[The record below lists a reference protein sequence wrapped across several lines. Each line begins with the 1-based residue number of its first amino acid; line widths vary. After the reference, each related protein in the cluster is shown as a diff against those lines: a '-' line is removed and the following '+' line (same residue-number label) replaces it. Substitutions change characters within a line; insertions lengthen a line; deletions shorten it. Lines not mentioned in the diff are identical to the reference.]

1 MSSNSDYYK
10 ILGISKDAS
19 EADIKKAYRKAAL
32 KYHPD
37 KNTNNKEEA
46 EKKFKMVGEAYQ
58 ILSNP
63 DERAAYDKY
72 GKAGVNGGGGSAG
85 AGGMRHYTE
94 FSSTEADELFRQFF
108 ASGDMADIFSN
119 MGQGGARGMR
129 TGNGPRVVFRSSGFG
144 PGGMAFSFGNAGMRA
159 AGRRSTSSSNENQQN
174 LRIPFRSVL
183 IFASFLYIL
192 TDSFSLFILILMM
205 YFCS

>member
-1 MSSNSDYYK
+1 IDTYTYNMSSNSDYYK

-119 MGQGGARGMR
+119 MGQG
-129 TGNGPRVVFRSSGFG
+129 
-144 PGGMAFSFGNAGMRA
+144 
-159 AGRRSTSSSNENQQN
+159 
-174 LRIPFRSVL
+174 
-183 IFASFLYIL
+183 
-192 TDSFSLFILILMM
+192 
-205 YFCS
+205 

>member
-119 MGQGGARGMR
+119 IYLALSVRYYHM
-129 TGNGPRVVFRSSGFG
+129 NNSFKCVIFKLFREYQLK
-144 PGGMAFSFGNAGMRA
+144 PKAFFY
-159 AGRRSTSSSNENQQN
+159 N
-174 LRIPFRSVL
+174 LH
-183 IFASFLYIL
+183 YIHYQFDL
-192 TDSFSLFILILMM
+192 
-205 YFCS
+205 

>member
-58 ILSNP
+58 ILSNS
-63 DERAAYDKY
+63 YDL
-72 GKAGVNGGGGSAG
+72 VNA
-85 AGGMRHYTE
+85 RLE
-94 FSSTEADELFRQFF
+94 F
-108 ASGDMADIFSN
+108 
-119 MGQGGARGMR
+119 
-129 TGNGPRVVFRSSGFG
+129 
-144 PGGMAFSFGNAGMRA
+144 
-159 AGRRSTSSSNENQQN
+159 QN
-174 LRIPFRSVL
+174 KPIWE
-183 IFASFLYIL
+183 I
-192 TDSFSLFILILMM
+192 
-205 YFCS
+205 

>member
-85 AGGMRHYTE
+85 AGGMRHYKE
-94 FSSTEADELFRQFF
+94 FSSTEADDYLDNFLQVVIWQIYLVIWDKVEFGACVLATDRELYFVHLVL
-108 ASGDMADIFSN
+108 D
-119 MGQGGARGMR
+119 
-129 TGNGPRVVFRSSGFG
+129 RV
-144 PGGMAFSFGNAGMRA
+144 
-159 AGRRSTSSSNENQQN
+159 EWH
-174 LRIPFRSVL
+174 LVL
-183 IFASFLYIL
+183 EIQE
-192 TDSFSLFILILMM
+192 
-205 YFCS
+205 